1 VDAGA
6 QLVFLAVVGARFLLP
21 LLIPRFPLPAVLACL
36 VLDGI
41 DQTIF
46 QSMGYDPPG
55 YQGYDKAMDVF
66 YLCIAYLAT
75 MRNWLSD
82 PAFQVARFLYFY
94 RLVGVLAFELTQWR
108 PLLLVFPNTFE
119 YFFIAYEVIRL
130 RWQPTRYGRR
140 FWIVAAALIWVVV
153 KLPQEW
159 WIHIAQLDFT
169 DTLETVPWFGPAV
182 VVALL
187 AALAVFWLVVRP
199 RLDPVDWSWRVAP
212 DPLPAE
218 MDEARERGAWM
229 ATYGR
234 VWSTATLEK
243 VVLVGLISVI
253 YAEVLPGLNASGAGL
268 FVGLGVFVLLNAA
281 LTLWAA
287 RTARTVESLVATFA
301 VRVAVN
307 SGFVLV
313 GEWLLRRGDGGLD
326 RGAALFFVLLLS
338 LITSLHDRYWPV
350 HGVRAF
356 ARQGAA
362 TGV

>member
-1 VDAGA
+1 M
-6 QLVFLAVVGARFLLP
+6 
-21 LLIPRFPLPAVLACL
+21 
-36 VLDGI
+36 LDGI

-46 QSMGYDPPG
+46 QSMGYDLPG

-130 RWQPTRYGRR
+130 RWQPTRYDRR
-140 FWIVAAALIWVVV
+140 FWIGAAALIWIVV

-169 DTLETVPWFGPAV
+169 DTLETVPWFGPAI

-187 AALAVFWLVVRP
+187 AALAVFWRVVRP
-199 RLDPVDWSWRVAP
+199 RLDPVDWSWRVTP

-243 VVLVGLISVI
+243 VVLVGLIRSSTRRSSR
-253 YAEVLPGLNASGAGL
+253 AERIRCRPLRR
-268 FVGLGVFVLLNAA
+268 LGRLRPHQHRADPLG
-281 LTLWAA
+281 
-287 RTARTVESLVATFA
+287 RTERTDR
-301 VRVAVN
+301 RVA
-307 SGFVLV
+307 
-313 GEWLLRRGDGGLD
+313 GG
-326 RGAALFFVLLLS
+326 
-338 LITSLHDRYWPV
+338 
-350 HGVRAF
+350 GVRRAGGREQRAG
-356 ARQGAA
+356 ARRRVAPA
-362 TGV
+362 PR